1 MKKYGI
7 ILIGIVLSLTSCKKD
22 DETDVDFGYD
32 YFPTQEGLYK
42 IYDVMEAVHDDPSN
56 IHDTTRYQL
65 KTLIGERIID
75 NEGDS
80 VNKFY
85 RFTRDFPT
93 DEWTLKD
100 VWTIKVDDLRRG
112 ELVEENQ
119 RVIKLVFPTN
129 NGVSWNINAH
139 NPMDPLEATIEKSNQ
154 SHLIGAYDFS
164 RTATVRYKNEINL
177 VNQYDQYQVYASGI
191 GLIHVHWQDYDKVFA
206 TSTPRLGDEYH
217 WDLIEYGVE

>member
-7 ILIGIVLSLTSCKKD
+7 IFLGIVLLLTSCKKD
-22 DETDVDFGYD
+22 DGTDVDFGYD

-85 RFTRDFPT
+85 RYTRDLPS
-93 DEWTLKD
+93 DEWILKD
-100 VWTIKVDDLRRG
+100 VWTIKIDDARRG

-119 RVIKLVFPTN
+119 RVIKLVFPAN
-129 NGVSWNINAH
+129 DGVSWNINAH
-139 NPMDPLEATIEKSNQ
+139 NPLDPIAATLEHVNQ
-154 SHLIGAYDFS
+154 SHQIGTFDFE
-164 RTATVRYKNEINL
+164 RTVSVRFKNEINL
-177 VNQYDQYQVYASGI
+177 VNQYDQYHVYASEI
-191 GLIHVHWQDYDKVFA
+191 GLVHIHWQDFEKVFA
-206 TSTPRLGDEYH
+206 TSIPRLGEEHH
-217 WDLIEYGVE
+217 WDLIEYGIE